1 MLVAPLLATFY
12 GQPELTGITRWLAA
26 GFIASGATVQHWA
39 LLRRQMR
46 FGTIALLETSAELT
60 AAAIAIALAWHGAGY
75 WALVVQRLLAAALM
89 LIGSW
94 LLCAWRPGLTITTTG
109 LRDMLGFG
117 ASVTGFGLISVAA
130 RSVDQILIGWLWG
143 PVTLG
148 LYERAAKLLLVPVN
162 NLNAPLYAVAM
173 PALSRTEEP
182 TSEIQSLMR
191 NSYSVF

>member
-1 MLVAPLLATFY
+1 
-12 GQPELTGITRWLAA
+12 
-26 GFIASGATVQHWA
+26 
-39 LLRRQMR
+39 
-46 FGTIALLETSAELT
+46 
-60 AAAIAIALAWHGAGY
+60 
-75 WALVVQRLLAAALM
+75 M
-89 LIGSW
+89 LISSW

-173 PALSRTEEP
+173 QALSRLQDQPHRYRQEEH
-182 TSEIQSLMR
+182 T
-191 NSYSVF
+191 

>member
-75 WALVVQRLLAAALM
+75 WALVVQR
-89 LIGSW
+89 
-94 LLCAWRPGLTITTTG
+94 
-109 LRDMLGFG
+109 
-117 ASVTGFGLISVAA
+117 
-130 RSVDQILIGWLWG
+130 RS
-143 PVTLG
+143 
-148 LYERAAKLLLVPVN
+148 
-162 NLNAPLYAVAM
+162 
-173 PALSRTEEP
+173 EEH
-182 TSEIQSLMR
+182 TSELQSLMR
-191 NSYSVF
+191 TSYAAFCFN